1 MALKHL
7 SGYLFIGLAT
17 LAAPLYAQQ
26 DPADLLEIYQ
36 QAVANDAELAAAGAS
51 LSANEELPSQ
61 GLAGL
66 LPNISL
72 DASTASATDR
82 NLASTSASSFN
93 RTRSYNEHGW
103 AAQLV
108 QPVFR
113 LERWF
118 TYTRAQA
125 LSEQAKAEFSVTQ
138 QDLIL
143 RVADAYFGVLRAE
156 DTLTTT
162 VSEEKAFKRQLEQAQ
177 QRFEVGLI
185 AQTDVHEAQAVYDN
199 ARVNRIVAENNVEVS
214 LERLRTL
221 TKQEHRKIGSL
232 NKDMPVVNP
241 TPAVKEEW
249 VKTSLT
255 QNLSIHAA
263 REAVRATQETLKLSK
278 SGHAPT
284 VDAVA
289 RFSHSVTGDPTLTA
303 TGFAGKE
310 DSQYYGLQLS
320 VPIYSGGGTSS
331 RVRESTYRLQE
342 AQDRLDSLNRQTSQR
357 TRNLYSTVTADV
369 ERISARALGIISTQ
383 SALDATESG
392 YEVGSRNIVDVLN
405 AQRNLYA
412 SQRDYLNAR
421 YDYLLNTLSLKREA
435 GTLSPQDLTDLNQWI
450 SKTSTELLPQL

>member
-1 MALKHL
+1 MAFKKLP
-7 SGYLFIGLAT
+7 SYLLAGLAT
-17 LAAPLYAQQ
+17 LSSALYAQQ
-26 DPADLLEIYQ
+26 EPADLLEIYQ
-36 QAVANDAELAAAGAS
+36 QALANDAELAAAGAS
-51 LSANEELPSQ
+51 LKANEELPNQ

-66 LPNISL
+66 LPNITL
-72 DASTASATDR
+72 NASTAKATDR
-82 NLASTSASSFN
+82 SLNATSLPGIN
-93 RTRSYNEHGW
+93 RTRDFNEHGW

-118 TYTRAQA
+118 TYTRAEA
-125 LSEQAKAEFSVTQ
+125 LSDQAQAEFSAIQ

-143 RVADAYFGVLRAE
+143 RVADAYFEVLRAQ

-162 VSEEKAFKRQLEQAQ
+162 ISEEKAFKRQLEQAE

-185 AQTDVHEAQAVYDN
+185 AQTDVHEARAVYDN

-221 TKQEHRKIGSL
+221 TAREHRQIGSL
-232 NKDMPVVNP
+232 NKEMPVVNP
-241 TPAVKEEW
+241 TPEVKEEW
-249 VKTSLT
+249 VNSSLV
-255 QNLSIHAA
+255 QNLNIAAA
-263 REAVRATQETLKLSK
+263 REAVRATEEALKLSK

-284 VDAVA
+284 LDAIA
-289 RFSHSVTGDPTLTA
+289 TYSHNVTGDPSFSL
-303 TGFAGKE
+303 TGFNGKQN
-310 DSQYYGLQLS
+310 SQYYGLQLS

-331 RVRESTYRLQE
+331 RVREATYRLQE

-357 TRNLYSTVTADV
+357 TRNLYSSVTADV
-369 ERISARALGIISTQ
+369 QRISARAQGIISTQ

-421 YDYLLNTLSLKREA
+421 YDYLLNTLRLKREA

-450 SKTSTELLPQL
+450 TKTSTELLPKL